1 MDGPGPG
8 PPASTLSASLAG
20 SSCCTGRVGPAG
32 AMAREAAGLLG
43 QPEP

>member
-32 AMAREAAGLLG
+32 AMDWEAAGL
-43 QPEP
+43 QSEPEP